1 MKVRATLAS
10 GLLLAST
17 LGFSLPAHAQ
27 STGNQGGANTACTG
41 GAIGGGSASGAQANR
56 SDSGA
61 VLPAVI
67 AAAVQDVSVL
77 SDLNTNLNAVNGTN
91 LQVVCL
97 NDVLNQ
103 NDVRILNNVLNDSPI
118 LSGDLNNS
126 LNNDANNLDVLNGL
140 LSGSNLSLLNNTQVV
155 AVNLDPNSPV
165 IYLLAP

>member
-27 STGNQGGANTACTG
+27 STGNQGGANTACTSDTTG
-41 GAIGGGSASGAQANR
+41 DSSASGAQANR
-56 SDSGA
+56 SQSGA
-61 VLPAVI
+61 ILPAVI

-77 SDLNTNLNAVNGTN
+77 SDLNANLNTLNDTNVN
-91 LQVVCL
+91 VVCL

-103 NDVRILNNVLNDSPI
+103 NDVHILNDVLNDSPI

-126 LNNDANNLDVLNGL
+126 LNNVDVLNEL
-140 LSGSNLSLLNNTQVV
+140 AQNANVNVLDNTQVL
-155 AVNLDPNSPV
+155 AVNFAPDGNTL
-165 IYLLAP
+165 YLLHQ